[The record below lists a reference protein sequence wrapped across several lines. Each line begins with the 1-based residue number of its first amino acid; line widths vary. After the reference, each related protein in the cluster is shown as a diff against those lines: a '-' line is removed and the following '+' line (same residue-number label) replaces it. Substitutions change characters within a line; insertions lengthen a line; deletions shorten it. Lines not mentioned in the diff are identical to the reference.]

1 MKKYLIT
8 MMSALLL
15 LTGCQQKTERQSEAI
30 EYPLLTLKSEDRELS
45 VSYSAVIEG
54 KQDVEVR
61 PQISGTITDVFVE
74 EGAYVQKGEVLCIID
89 QVPYKAAVQKAQ
101 AAIATAEANE
111 AISRQ
116 TLDGK
121 ESLYRDKVISEFE
134 LHTAQNNYKSAQAAL
149 IQAKAELTEAT
160 NNLSYNEVKSPV
172 FV

>member
-61 PQISGTITDVFVE
+61 PQISEIGRAHV
-74 EGAYVQKGEVLCIID
+74 
-89 QVPYKAAVQKAQ
+89 
-101 AAIATAEANE
+101 
-111 AISRQ
+111 
-116 TLDGK
+116 
-121 ESLYRDKVISEFE
+121 
-134 LHTAQNNYKSAQAAL
+134 
-149 IQAKAELTEAT
+149 
-160 NNLSYNEVKSPV
+160 
-172 FV
+172 